1 MTGHGGADPRLL
13 PMIAAERRRTAD
25 LVDALTPA
33 QLDTP
38 SLCGAWT
45 VREVVGHLVS
55 PLVEKPWRL
64 VPVLVGAGFR
74 LHVAN
79 ARLARRV
86 ARRPPAE
93 LAAALREHAGHRFR
107 PPVVGWLGQLT
118 DLQVHGQDIRHPLG
132 LPADLDPERLRV
144 SLDFLTGGRAVGF
157 VDRRR
162 VAGLRFEATDLGWSA
177 GQGPVVRGTGAALLL
192 ALTGR
197 RAALADLTGDGAATL
212 GAR

>member
-1 MTGHGGADPRLL
+1 MDAHLL

-25 LVDALTPA
+25 LIDSLTPA

-45 VREVVGHLVS
+45 VREVAGHLVS
-55 PLVEKPWRL
+55 PLVEPPWRL
-64 VPVLVGAGFR
+64 LPLLVGAGFR
-74 LHVAN
+74 PHVAN

-86 ARRPPAE
+86 ARRPPGE
-93 LAAALREHAGHRFR
+93 LAAALREHAEHRFR
-107 PPVVGWLGQLT
+107 PPVVGWPGQLT
-118 DLQVHGQDIRHPLG
+118 DLQVHGQDIRRPLG
-132 LPADLDPERLRV
+132 LPADLDPDRLRI

-177 GQGPVVRGTGAALLL
+177 GDGPVVRGPGAALLL

-197 RAALADLTGDGAATL
+197 RAALADLTGEGVATL
-212 GAR
+212 AAR

>member
-1 MTGHGGADPRLL
+1 MDAHLL

-25 LVDALTPA
+25 LIDSLTPA

-45 VREVVGHLVS
+45 VREVAGHLVS
-55 PLVEKPWRL
+55 PLVEPPWRL
-64 VPVLVGAGFR
+64 LPLLVGAGFR
-74 LHVAN
+74 PHVAN

-86 ARRPPAE
+86 SRRPPGE
-93 LAAALREHAGHRFR
+93 LAAALRAHAEHRFR
-107 PPVVGWLGQLT
+107 PPVVGWFGQLT
-118 DLQVHGQDIRHPLG
+118 DLQVHGQDIRRPLG
-132 LPADLDPERLRV
+132 LPADLDPDRLRI
-144 SLDFLTGGRAVGF
+144 SLDFLTGGRAIGF

-177 GQGPVVRGTGAALLL
+177 GDGPVVRGTGDALLL

-197 RAALADLTGDGAATL
+197 RAALADLAGDGVARLAA
-212 GAR
+212 R

>member
-1 MTGHGGADPRLL
+1 MVETDLL

-25 LVDALTPA
+25 LIDSLTPA

-38 SLCGAWT
+38 SLCQAWT
-45 VREVVGHLVS
+45 VREVAGHLVS
-55 PLVEKPWRL
+55 PLVSTPWRL
-64 VPVLVGAGFR
+64 LPVLVGAGFR
-74 LHVAN
+74 PHVAN

-93 LAAALREHAGHRFR
+93 LAAALREHADHRFR
-107 PPVVGWLGQLT
+107 LPVVGWPGQLT
-118 DLQVHGQDIRHPLG
+118 GLQVHGQDIRRPLG
-132 LPADLDPERLRV
+132 LPADLDPERLRI

-162 VAGLRFEATDLGWSA
+162 VAGLRVEATDLGWSA
-177 GQGPVVRGTGAALLL
+177 GDGPVVRGTGAALLL

-197 RAALADLTGDGAATL
+197 RVALADLTGDGVARLAAP
-212 GAR
+212 

>member
-1 MTGHGGADPRLL
+1 MDADLL

-25 LVDALTPA
+25 LIDSLTPA

-45 VREVVGHLVS
+45 VREVAGHLVS
-55 PLVEKPWRL
+55 PLVEPPWRL
-64 VPVLVGAGFR
+64 LPLLVGAGFR
-74 LHVAN
+74 PHVAN

-86 ARRPPAE
+86 ARRPAGE

-107 PPVVGWLGQLT
+107 PPVVGWYGQLT

-132 LPADLDPERLRV
+132 LPADLDPDRLRI

-177 GQGPVVRGTGAALLL
+177 GDGPVVRGPGAALLL

-197 RAALADLTGDGAATL
+197 RAALADLSGEGVATL
-212 GAR
+212 AAR

>member
-1 MTGHGGADPRLL
+1 METELL

-25 LVDALTPA
+25 LIDSLTPA

-45 VREVVGHLVS
+45 VREVAGHLVS
-55 PLVEKPWRL
+55 PLLGSPWRL
-64 VPVLVGAGFR
+64 LPLLVGAGFR
-74 LHVAN
+74 PHLAN
-79 ARLARRV
+79 ARLARQV

-107 PPVVGWLGQLT
+107 PPVVGWHGTLT
-118 DLQVHGQDIRHPLG
+118 DLQVHAQDIRRPLG
-132 LPADLDPERLRV
+132 LPADLDPQRLRV
-144 SLDFLTGGRAVGF
+144 SLDFLTGGRAIGF

-177 GQGPVVRGTGAALLL
+177 GDGPVVRGTGEALLL
-192 ALTGR
+192 ALSR
-197 RAALADLTGDGAATL
+197 RRVALADLTGDGV
-212 GAR
+212 ARLADR